1 MMSGLMFSC
10 VGDIRLY
17 SGTID
22 GCEQEALLVRK
33 VMWSGNVCV
42 ELGNK
47 DVIAHHRWHKKTCKK
62 EHVAMERKNISIN
75 VPKM

>member
-22 GCEQEALLVRK
+22 GCGQEAPRVQK
-33 VMWSGNVCV
+33 VMWSGNICV
-42 ELGNK
+42 EPGNK
-47 DVIAHHRWHKKTCKK
+47 DVIAHHR
-62 EHVAMERKNISIN
+62 
-75 VPKM
+75 